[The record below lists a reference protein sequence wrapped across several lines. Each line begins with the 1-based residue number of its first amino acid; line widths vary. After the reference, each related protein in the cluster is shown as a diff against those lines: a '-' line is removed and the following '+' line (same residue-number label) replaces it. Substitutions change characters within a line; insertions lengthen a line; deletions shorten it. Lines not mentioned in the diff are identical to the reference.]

1 MLPLKR
7 EIENP
12 VLFDIKCFTGSLT
25 RFYFQNAVCGRYFKT
40 SAQFKNYTLLEI
52 HITQLNLLCLKK
64 SLSTNFFALDIKCY
78 NWSNSLE
85 SSLLVN
91 PMQEFTA
98 FNAEKAIDFEKRY
111 VEYKK
116 NHAKEDVDQENE
128 VQKMQIFKDN
138 AR

>member
-1 MLPLKR
+1 
-7 EIENP
+7 
-12 VLFDIKCFTGSLT
+12 
-25 RFYFQNAVCGRYFKT
+25 
-40 SAQFKNYTLLEI
+40 
-52 HITQLNLLCLKK
+52 
-64 SLSTNFFALDIKCY
+64 
-78 NWSNSLE
+78 
-85 SSLLVN
+85 
-91 PMQEFTA
+91 MQEFTA

>member
-1 MLPLKR
+1 M
-7 EIENP
+7 
-12 VLFDIKCFTGSLT
+12 
-25 RFYFQNAVCGRYFKT
+25 FKKI
-40 SAQFKNYTLLEI
+40 SIN
-52 HITQLNLLCLKK
+52 
-64 SLSTNFFALDIKCY
+64 ALDIKCY

>member
-1 MLPLKR
+1 METRLLFNLKLQIIRLPKS
-7 EIENP
+7 P
-12 VLFDIKCFTGSLT
+12 PMSL
-25 RFYFQNAVCGRYFKT
+25 
-40 SAQFKNYTLLEI
+40 
-52 HITQLNLLCLKK
+52 
-64 SLSTNFFALDIKCY
+64 FALDIKCY

-98 FNAEKAIDFEKRY
+98 FNTEKAIDVEKRY

-116 NHAKEDVDQENE
+116 KHAKEELDRENE

-138 AR
+138 TR